1 MKRRRQRLQ
10 AVDDPIEDRLLGRL
24 DWNTMKH
31 GGNAPQH
38 GWPLLAEIALAGVE
52 ETFDPGP
59 GAPGKF
65 DTGQRDLLLYLEMH
79 RAKTEGRSY
88 RQTARDLAEEWQKA
102 GLWQEDG
109 EGLYKI
115 FKTMRR
121 RGVNNSMKRAALEL
135 WERMPPP
142 RDIDELRNLKIPGI
156 IPLEKDEAKS

>member
-1 MKRRRQRLQ
+1 MKRRRQRLS
-10 AVDDPIEDRLLGRL
+10 ATDDPIEDRLLALL

-31 GGNAPQH
+31 GGNAPQY
-38 GWPLLAEIALAGVE
+38 GWQLLAEIALAGSSENV
-52 ETFDPGP
+52 DPKP

-79 RAKTEGRSY
+79 HGKANGRSY

-115 FKTMRR
+115 FKLMRHR
-121 RGVNNSMKRAALEL
+121 EANNSMKRAAAEL
-135 WERMPPP
+135 WERMGPP
-142 RDIDELRNLKIPGI
+142 RDINALRNLEIPT
-156 IPLEKDEAKS
+156 LVTAEKDEA